1 MVKFPC
7 DHPIWE
13 QCIQVG
19 MEILKIRASMLLYLR
34 NNIKMDI
41 VTMKHLK
48 EVIYGLLKHITAVN
62 HE

>member
-1 MVKFPC
+1 
-7 DHPIWE
+7 
-13 QCIQVG
+13 